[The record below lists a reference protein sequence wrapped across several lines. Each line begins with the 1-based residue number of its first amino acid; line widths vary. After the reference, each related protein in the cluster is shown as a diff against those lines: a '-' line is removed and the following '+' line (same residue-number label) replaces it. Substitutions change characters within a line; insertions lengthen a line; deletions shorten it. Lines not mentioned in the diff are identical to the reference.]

1 MFFGFIV
8 NYKGLDVL
16 LKAAHVLM
24 DRGFTRKIVVAGGGN
39 VDCLATIKK
48 EKNFIVINRW
58 IENVEISTLIRK
70 CHIVVCPYLSSDRYN
85 ANCI

>member
-1 MFFGFIV
+1 MEYNEIDIPELKGETDYVLFYGFIV

-39 VDCLATIKK
+39 VDCLATIKER
-48 EKNFIVINRW
+48 EKFHCN
-58 IENVEISTLIRK
+58 
-70 CHIVVCPYLSSDRYN
+70 
-85 ANCI
+85 

>member
-1 MFFGFIV
+1 
-8 NYKGLDVL
+8 
-16 LKAAHVLM
+16 M

-70 CHIVVCPYLSSDRYN
+70 MSYCCLSISFIISDRYN